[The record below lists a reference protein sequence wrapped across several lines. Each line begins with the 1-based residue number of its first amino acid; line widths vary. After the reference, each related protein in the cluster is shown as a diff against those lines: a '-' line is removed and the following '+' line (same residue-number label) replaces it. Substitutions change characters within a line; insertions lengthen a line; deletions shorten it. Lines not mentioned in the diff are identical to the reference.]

1 MPLLRI
7 SRLVI
12 TIGHSL
18 IANPRHLLLRL
29 AQFAICLLPFVTCPV
44 PAAELPSP
52 LHVDSLYSANLVD
65 ISDLP
70 VSDQID
76 ALRRFVRKH
85 KKHAPVC
92 DRIAR
97 LFMSMDTP
105 RHRQRAK
112 YWVKRAVRLDPE
124 NPVYQITAGDLLW
137 EQGFWHNAEAQ
148 YREVLEQHPEH
159 AEAAYRIGY
168 RSLRQFL
175 QSRDSRGP
183 ARTFAGAESRRAVDF
198 LRKAVA
204 ADPTMG
210 DALLQLGLTYIEMDL
225 YDKVLSLT
233 RRFTKE
239 DDANADAL
247 LLAGL
252 AYQAKGEY
260 KEACSRYNRALAVMP
275 EDERVALESTL
286 LIADDP
292 PNASASGPVHGHTT
306 SPDSART
313 VLDAFW
319 RERDPLLLT
328 EYNERQMAH
337 YGRVFYASLRFEDPL
352 NGLKGWETDMGKAF
366 IKFGPP
372 PYKRSRGLDYPRGT
386 SENASEF
393 WTNTEFYF
401 VPSHRPENPMA
412 VWRYESFTLAFRGG
426 SNPNSWVF
434 DWAGDRRRGRR
445 LMPRRPPSA
454 QIFRETPPRYI
465 DPYLRR
471 KHSVPH
477 QVTAFREGNGVRVE
491 ISYALPRSRMMSEH
505 DSRVYSIDDGLFLFD
520 RTWNEIASDRR
531 QVNFSWDEP
540 DSATRTRMDSIRTSY
555 LFDRSQL
562 NLDPGT
568 YHLVLEARDPVSH
581 TIATFRDAYT
591 FAYPDTGLIVS
602 DLLLASKIEPRSETQ
617 DSHRDLAIDPNPIRT
632 FDADN
637 PVFVYLEVYNLKQNA
652 FGRTD
657 YQITYQTAPPDKDD
671 VDPRLF
677 ESFSLS
683 DRTPTIVVESI
694 DPGPAPRDN
703 TETYDEVL
711 MQELDPEEEARL
723 SESDDAP
730 DDPQFE
736 RAVKEASRPIKDYRV
751 TYVLSDRNKSRDWVA
766 KTLSSGPGSERAVTA
781 GYEGASPDD
790 FTYLQLDLRNVP
802 PGIHNLTVSVYDVVA
817 KRSAHRNALFR
828 VVD

>member
-1 MPLLRI
+1 MATLR
-7 SRLVI
+7 VI
-12 TIGHSL
+12 LST
-18 IANPRHLLLRL
+18 
-29 AQFAICLLPFVTCPV
+29 ICLLPFAICPV
-44 PAAELPSP
+44 PAAEPPSP
-52 LHVDSLYSANLVD
+52 SSVDSLYSSTLAD

-76 ALRRFVRKH
+76 ALRRFAGKH
-85 KKHAPVC
+85 KKYAPVC

-97 LFMSMDTP
+97 LFMSIDTP

-112 YWVKRAVRLDPE
+112 YWVKRAVRLDPD
-124 NPVYQITAGDLLW
+124 NPAYQITAGDLLW

-148 YREVLEQHPEH
+148 YREVLEQSPEH
-159 AEAAYRIGY
+159 AKAAYRIGY

-175 QSRDSRGP
+175 QSRDSRG
-183 ARTFAGAESRRAVDF
+183 AIRTFAGRESRRAVDF
-198 LRKAVA
+198 LRKAIA
-204 ADPTMG
+204 ADPTMRE
-210 DALLQLGLTYIEMDL
+210 ALLQLGLTYIEMDL

-239 DDANADAL
+239 DDTNADAL

-260 KEACSRYNRALAVMP
+260 KEACNRYNRALAVMP
-275 EDERVALESTL
+275 ENERVALESTL
-286 LIADDP
+286 LIADDLP
-292 PNASASGPVHGHTT
+292 GDSASASIDSHTT
-306 SPDSART
+306 SPDSIRT
-313 VLDAFW
+313 DLDAFW

-352 NGLKGWETDMGKAF
+352 NGLRGWETDMGKAF

-372 PYKRSRGLDYPRGT
+372 PRKRSKGGDYPRGT

-393 WTNTEFYF
+393 WTNTDFYF
-401 VPSHRPENPMA
+401 LPSHRPENPMA

-434 DWAGDRRRGRR
+434 DWAGNTRRGRR
-445 LMPRRPPSA
+445 LMPKRPPSA
-454 QIFRETPPRYI
+454 QIFKETPPRYV
-465 DPYLRR
+465 DPYRSR

-477 QVTAFREGNGVRVE
+477 QVAAFREGDGVRVE
-491 ISYALPRSRMMSEH
+491 VSYALPRSRMMSEQ
-505 DSRVYSIDDGLFLFD
+505 DSRVYTVDDGLFLFD
-520 RTWNEIASDRR
+520 ETWNEISSDRR
-531 QVNFSWDEP
+531 KVNFSWDGP
-540 DSATRTRMDSIRTSY
+540 DSAIHTRMDSIRTSY

-562 NLDPGT
+562 NLAPGT

-602 DLLLASKIEPRSETQ
+602 DLLLASKIEPKSGTQ

-632 FDADN
+632 FDPDN

-657 YQITYQTAPPDKDD
+657 YQITYQTAPPDRDD

-677 ESFSLS
+677 ESFPLS
-683 DRTPTIVVESI
+683 GRTPTIVVEST
-694 DPGPAPRDN
+694 DPGPASRDDA
-703 TETYDEVL
+703 ETYDEVV

-736 RAVKEASRPIKDYRV
+736 RAVEEASRPITEYRV
-751 TYVLSDRNKSRDWVA
+751 TYVLSDRNKTRDWVA
-766 KTLSSGPGSERAVTA
+766 KTQSSGPGSERAVTA
-781 GYEGASPDD
+781 GYEGAGPDD

-802 PGIHNLTVSVYDVVA
+802 PGIHNLTVSVYDLVA
-817 KRSAHRNALFR
+817 KRSAQRNALFR